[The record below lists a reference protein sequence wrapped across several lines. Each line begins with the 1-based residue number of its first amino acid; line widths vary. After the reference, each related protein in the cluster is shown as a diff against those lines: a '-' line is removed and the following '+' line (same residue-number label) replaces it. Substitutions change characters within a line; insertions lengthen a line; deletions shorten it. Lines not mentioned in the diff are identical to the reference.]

1 MRRTAVLIAILGAA
15 AVPAGGAQGA
25 TTGGHVAAPRGD
37 LIVTFSGTGG
47 GSYRF
52 HAPAQGTSNACRGGD
67 ATYNETDSYSWS
79 YTFVVPPTGGTSVA
93 PLSLGGSGLLSS
105 TELTRR
111 CAGSAVNTTT
121 CVQALRPPT
130 LASAGDLAFPGVNV
144 VASARQITVGALGE
158 LLRSG
163 AQPSCTGE
171 GAGTLIPNP
180 VRGFQEL
187 QASVTFPRAA
197 LAKPN
202 GFSGTFTMGGAGLY
216 DGVPLSGSCNSAT
229 CDPQTCAQVQP
240 GGGGPPASCTFNES
254 YSGTIEVRVVR

>member
-1 MRRTAVLIAILGAA
+1 MRRTAVLIAIFAA
-15 AVPAGGAQGA
+15 AALAGGAQAA
-25 TTGGHVAAPRGD
+25 TTGGRVAAPRGD

-52 HAPAQGTSNACRGGD
+52 HAPAQAAVNACRGGD
-67 ATYNETDSYSWS
+67 VTYTETDSYSWS

-105 TELTRR
+105 TALTRR
-111 CAGSAVNTTT
+111 CGGSAVNTTT
-121 CVQALRPPT
+121 CVQALRPPSP
-130 LASAGDLAFPGVNV
+130 ASAADLAFPGVNV
-144 VASARQITVGALGE
+144 VASARQITVGALAE

-187 QASVTFPRAA
+187 QASVTFPRAV
-197 LAKPN
+197 LAKPT

-216 DGVPLSGSCNSAT
+216 AGVPLSGSCNSAS
-229 CDPQTCAQVQP
+229 CDPQTCAQGQP
-240 GGGGPPASCTFNES
+240 GGGGAPASCSFNES
-254 YSGTIEVRVVR
+254 YSGTIEVRIVR